1 MTDSDSLSPCVD
13 QTKAQSR
20 SEAQRARILA
30 AAEKC
35 FVDRGFHAA
44 SMATIAE
51 TAQMS
56 AGLIYRYFSS
66 KSEIILAI
74 IDQQL
79 EMVRNEMRQ
88 FDGTKDLAHD
98 LSEFFG
104 KNQCPNGK
112 HLNAALFLEMSAEA
126 SRDPDIATSIHASD
140 TALRKEFCEWL
151 GRSRDENGLGLP
163 PSQTKEI
170 ALMVQLIV
178 DGLKARELREPDL
191 DRDLLNRTLKTF
203 LPLILRDQAAG

>member
-1 MTDSDSLSPCVD
+1 MTDSNDAVVCEEP
-13 QTKAQSR
+13 TKAQSR
-20 SEAQRARILA
+20 GEAQRARILK

-56 AGLIYRYFSS
+56 PGLIYRYFSS

-88 FDGTKDLAHD
+88 FDGTKDIAND
-98 LSEFFG
+98 FWESFG
-104 KNQCPNGK
+104 KNQCANGK
-112 HLNAALFLEMSAEA
+112 HLNTALFLEMSAEA
-126 SRDPDIATSIHASD
+126 SRDPAIAASIHASD
-140 TALRKEFCEWL
+140 KALRKEFCEWL

-170 ALMVQLIV
+170 ALMIHLIA
-178 DGLKARELREPDL
+178 DGLKVREQREPDL
-191 DRDLLNRTLKTF
+191 DRHLLKRTLETF
-203 LPLILRDQAAG
+203 LPLILSNRD

>member
-1 MTDSDSLSPCVD
+1 MTDSDSLSPCVGE
-13 QTKAQSR
+13 TKAQTR
-20 SEAQRARILA
+20 GEAQRARILA

-56 AGLIYRYFSS
+56 PGLIYRYFSS

-88 FDGTKDLAHD
+88 FDGTKDPAQD
-98 LSEFFG
+98 LSEYFG

-126 SRDPDIATSIHASD
+126 SRDPAIAESIHASD
-140 TALRKEFCEWL
+140 KALRKEFSEWL

-170 ALMVQLIV
+170 ALMVQLIA
-178 DGLKARELREPDL
+178 DGLKVREQREPDL
-191 DRDLLNRTLKTF
+191 DRDLLERTLKTF
-203 LPLILRDQAAG
+203 MPRILTDRD